1 MEKKTTGI
9 TIGMLRG
16 ITALLIGVLL
26 VFWSQSAV
34 TYLIMAIGCLFLIP
48 GLLSLLNYYRKTSPD
63 GGRRFGWSQV
73 LGIGS
78 ILFGLCL
85 IVSPVFFEK
94 SLMYALGIILSYAG
108 LSEIVQLTMA
118 RQWVRVPAGFYV
130 TPVLVM
136 LLGIFILFNPIE
148 SANVPFIILGIG
160 CMVYGLSDMV
170 NVIKFRQRNSDATEA
185 VVVEEDV
192 LQETPQLDENISA
205 EGK

>member
-16 ITALLIGVLL
+16 ITALLIGGLL

-48 GLLSLLNYYRKTSPD
+48 GLLSLLAYLRNTSSE
-63 GGRRFGWSQV
+63 GTRRFGWSQM
-73 LGIGS
+73 LGVGS

-108 LSEIVQLTMA
+108 LSEIIQLTAA
-118 RQWVRVPAGFYV
+118 RQWVRVPGGFYV

-148 SANVPFIILGIG
+148 SANLPFIVLGIG

-170 NVIKFRQRNSDATEA
+170 NVIKFRRRNSD
-185 VVVEEDV
+185 VEEV
-192 LQETPQLDENISA
+192 QVVIDEPKEYENSV
-205 EGK
+205 EE

>member
-1 MEKKTTGI
+1 
-9 TIGMLRG
+9 
-16 ITALLIGVLL
+16 

-48 GLLSLLNYYRKTSPD
+48 GLLSLLAYLRNTSSE
-63 GGRRFGWSQV
+63 GTRRFGWSQM
-73 LGIGS
+73 LGVGS

-108 LSEIVQLTMA
+108 LSEIIQLTAA
-118 RQWVRVPAGFYV
+118 RQWVRVPGGFYV

-148 SANVPFIILGIG
+148 SANLPFIILGIG

-170 NVIKFRQRNSDATEA
+170 NVIKFRRRNSD
-185 VVVEEDV
+185 VEEV
-192 LQETPQLDENISA
+192 QVVIDEPKEYENSV
-205 EGK
+205 EE

>member
-9 TIGMLRG
+9 TMAMLRG
-16 ITALLIGVLL
+16 IAALLIGILL
-26 VFWSQSAV
+26 VFWSQNAV
-34 TYLIMAIGCLFLIP
+34 TYLIMAVGCLFLIP
-48 GLLSLLNYYRKTSPD
+48 GLLSLLAYFRQTSPE
-63 GGRRFGWSQV
+63 GNRSFGWSQV

-108 LSEIVQLTMA
+108 LSEIIQLTVA
-118 RQWVRVPAGFYV
+118 RQWTRVPAGFYV

-136 LLGIFILFNPIE
+136 LVGIFILFNPIE
-148 SANVPFIILGIG
+148 SANVPFIILGVG

-170 NVIKFRQRNSDATEA
+170 NVIKFRRRNSE
-185 VVVEEDV
+185 VEEV
-192 LQETPQLDENISA
+192 QVVLDEPKEQENPIG
-205 EGK
+205 E

>member
-16 ITALLIGVLL
+16 ITALLIGGLL

-48 GLLSLLNYYRKTSPD
+48 GLLSLLAYLRNTSSE
-63 GGRRFGWSQV
+63 GTRRFGWSQM
-73 LGIGS
+73 LGVGS

-108 LSEIVQLTMA
+108 LSEIIQLTAA
-118 RQWVRVPAGFYV
+118 RQWVRVPGGFYV

-148 SANVPFIILGIG
+148 SANLPFIILGIG

-170 NVIKFRQRNSDATEA
+170 NVIKFRRRNSD
-185 VVVEEDV
+185 VEEV
-192 LQETPQLDENISA
+192 QMVIDEPKEYENSV
-205 EGK
+205 EE

>member
-9 TIGMLRG
+9 TMAMLRG
-16 ITALLIGVLL
+16 IAALLIGILL
-26 VFWSQSAV
+26 VFWSQNAV
-34 TYLIMAIGCLFLIP
+34 TYLIMAVGCLFLIP
-48 GLLSLLNYYRKTSPD
+48 GLLSLLAYFRQTSPE
-63 GGRRFGWSQV
+63 GNRSFGWSQV

-108 LSEIVQLTMA
+108 LSEIIQLTVA
-118 RQWVRVPAGFYV
+118 RQWTRVPVGFYV

-136 LLGIFILFNPIE
+136 LVGIFILFNPIE
-148 SANVPFIILGIG
+148 SANLPFIILGIG

-170 NVIKFRQRNSDATEA
+170 NVIKFRRRNSE
-185 VVVEEDV
+185 VEEV
-192 LQETPQLDENISA
+192 QVVLDEPKEQENPI
-205 EGK
+205 EE

>member
-16 ITALLIGVLL
+16 ITALLIGGLL

-48 GLLSLLNYYRKTSPD
+48 GLLSLLTYFRKTSPE
-63 GGRRFGWSQV
+63 GTRRFGWSQM
-73 LGIGS
+73 LGVGS
-78 ILFGLCL
+78 VLFGLCL
-85 IVSPVFFEK
+85 IVNPVFFEK

-108 LSEIVQLTMA
+108 LSEIIQLTAA
-118 RQWVRVPAGFYV
+118 RQWVRVPGGFYV

-148 SANVPFIILGIG
+148 SANLPFIILGIG

-170 NVIKFRQRNSDATEA
+170 NVIKFRRRNSD
-185 VVVEEDV
+185 VEEV
-192 LQETPQLDENISA
+192 QVMIDEPKEQGNPV
-205 EGK
+205 EE

>member
-9 TIGMLRG
+9 TMAMFRG
-16 ITALLIGVLL
+16 IAALLIGILL
-26 VFWSQSAV
+26 VFWSQNAV
-34 TYLIMAIGCLFLIP
+34 TYLIMAVGCLFLIP
-48 GLLSLLNYYRKTSPD
+48 GLLSLLAYFRQTFPEGNRS
-63 GGRRFGWSQV
+63 FGWSQV

-108 LSEIVQLTMA
+108 LSEIIQLTVA
-118 RQWVRVPAGFYV
+118 RQWTRVPVGFYV

-136 LLGIFILFNPIE
+136 LVGIFILFNPIE

-170 NVIKFRQRNSDATEA
+170 NVIKFRRRNSD
-185 VVVEEDV
+185 VEEVQVV
-192 LQETPQLDENISA
+192 LDEPKEQETPIE
-205 EGK
+205 E

>member
-1 MEKKTTGI
+1 MEKKTSGI
-9 TIGMLRG
+9 TIGMLRS

-48 GLLSLLNYYRKTSPD
+48 GLLSLLTYFRRTSPE
-63 GGRRFGWSQV
+63 GERSFGWSQV
-73 LGIGS
+73 LGVGS

-94 SLMYALGIILSYAG
+94 SLMYALGIILTYAG
-108 LSEIVQLTMA
+108 LSEIIQLTVA
-118 RQWVRVPAGFYV
+118 RRWAHVPVGFYI

-148 SANVPFIILGIG
+148 SANVPFIILGVG

-170 NVIKFRQRNSDATEA
+170 NVIKFRQRNNDATEA

-192 LQETPQLDENISA
+192 MHEVPQIDEKGSVRDV
-205 EGK
+205 

>member
-16 ITALLIGVLL
+16 ITALLIGGLL

-48 GLLSLLNYYRKTSPD
+48 GLLSLLAYLRNTSSE
-63 GGRRFGWSQV
+63 GTRRFGWSQM
-73 LGIGS
+73 LGVGS

-108 LSEIVQLTMA
+108 LSEIIQLTAA
-118 RQWVRVPAGFYV
+118 RQWVRVPGGFYV

-148 SANVPFIILGIG
+148 SANLPFIVLGIG

-170 NVIKFRQRNSDATEA
+170 NVIKFRRRNSD
-185 VVVEEDV
+185 VEEV
-192 LQETPQLDENISA
+192 QVVIDEPKEQGNPV
-205 EGK
+205 EE

>member
-16 ITALLIGVLL
+16 ITALLIGGLL

-48 GLLSLLNYYRKTSPD
+48 GLLSLLTYFRNTSSE
-63 GGRRFGWSQV
+63 GTRRFGWSQM
-73 LGIGS
+73 LGVGS

-108 LSEIVQLTMA
+108 LSEIIQLTAA
-118 RQWVRVPAGFYV
+118 RQWVRVPGGFYV

-148 SANVPFIILGIG
+148 SANLPFIILGIG

-170 NVIKFRQRNSDATEA
+170 NVIKFRRRNSD
-185 VVVEEDV
+185 VEEV
-192 LQETPQLDENISA
+192 QVVIDEPKEYENSV
-205 EGK
+205 EE

>member
-9 TIGMLRG
+9 TMAMLRG
-16 ITALLIGVLL
+16 IAALLIGILL
-26 VFWSQSAV
+26 VFWSQNAV
-34 TYLIMAIGCLFLIP
+34 TYLIMAVGCLFLIP
-48 GLLSLLNYYRKTSPD
+48 GLLSLLAYFRQTSPE
-63 GGRRFGWSQV
+63 GNRSFGWSQV

-94 SLMYALGIILSYAG
+94 SLMYALGIILSHAG
-108 LSEIVQLTMA
+108 LSEIIQLTVA
-118 RQWVRVPAGFYV
+118 RQWTRVPAGFYV

-136 LLGIFILFNPIE
+136 LVGIFILFNPIE

-170 NVIKFRQRNSDATEA
+170 NVIKFRRRNSD
-185 VVVEEDV
+185 VEEV
-192 LQETPQLDENISA
+192 QVVLDEPKEQESPI
-205 EGK
+205 EE

>member
-9 TIGMLRG
+9 TMAMLRG
-16 ITALLIGVLL
+16 IAALLIGILL
-26 VFWSQSAV
+26 VFWSQNAV
-34 TYLIMAIGCLFLIP
+34 MYLIMAVGCLFLIP
-48 GLLSLLNYYRKTSPD
+48 GLLSLLAYFRQTSPE
-63 GGRRFGWSQV
+63 GNRSFGWSQV

-108 LSEIVQLTMA
+108 LSEIIQLTVA
-118 RQWVRVPAGFYV
+118 RQWTRVPVGFYV

-136 LLGIFILFNPIE
+136 LVGIFILFNPIE

-160 CMVYGLSDMV
+160 CMVYGLSNMV
-170 NVIKFRQRNSDATEA
+170 NVIKFRRRNSD
-185 VVVEEDV
+185 VEEVQVV
-192 LQETPQLDENISA
+192 LDEPKEQETPI
-205 EGK
+205 EG

>member
-9 TIGMLRG
+9 TMAMLRG
-16 ITALLIGVLL
+16 IAALLIGILL
-26 VFWSQSAV
+26 VFWSQNAV
-34 TYLIMAIGCLFLIP
+34 TYLIMAVGCLFLIP
-48 GLLSLLNYYRKTSPD
+48 GLLSLLAYFRQTSPE
-63 GGRRFGWSQV
+63 GNRSFGWSQV

-108 LSEIVQLTMA
+108 LSEIIQLTVA
-118 RQWVRVPAGFYV
+118 RQWTRVPAGFYV

-136 LLGIFILFNPIE
+136 LVGIFILFNPIE
-148 SANVPFIILGIG
+148 SANLPFIILGVG

-170 NVIKFRQRNSDATEA
+170 NVIKFRRRNSD
-185 VVVEEDV
+185 VEEV
-192 LQETPQLDENISA
+192 QVVLDEPKEQDTPI
-205 EGK
+205 EE

>member
-9 TIGMLRG
+9 AIGMLRG
-16 ITALLIGVLL
+16 ITALLIGTLL

-34 TYLIMAIGCLFLIP
+34 IYLIMAIGCLFLVP
-48 GLLSLLNYYRKTSPD
+48 GLFSLLSYYRKMSPD
-63 GGRRFGWSQV
+63 GSRRFGWAQV
-73 LGIGS
+73 LGVGS

-108 LSEIVQLTMA
+108 LSEIIQLTAA

-136 LLGIFILFNPIE
+136 LTGIFILFNPIE
-148 SANVPFIILGIG
+148 TANLPFIILGIG

-170 NVIKFRQRNSDATEA
+170 NVIKFRRRNSD
-185 VVVEEDV
+185 VEEV
-192 LQETPQLDENISA
+192 QVVIDEPEKEENL
-205 EGK
+205 EMK

>member
-1 MEKKTTGI
+1 MEKKTAGI
-9 TIGMLRG
+9 TMGMLRG
-16 ITALLIGVLL
+16 ITALLIGGLL

-48 GLLSLLNYYRKTSPD
+48 GLLSLLAYFRQTSPE
-63 GGRRFGWSQV
+63 GNRRFGWSQV

-108 LSEIVQLTMA
+108 LSEIIQLTVV
-118 RQWVRVPAGFYV
+118 RQWVRVPGGFYV

-136 LLGIFILFNPIE
+136 LVGIFILFNPIE
-148 SANVPFIILGIG
+148 SANLPFIILGIG

-170 NVIKFRQRNSDATEA
+170 NVIKFRRRNND
-185 VVVEEDV
+185 VEEVQVVIDEPKG
-192 LQETPQLDENISA
+192 QENSVE
-205 EGK
+205 E

>member
-9 TIGMLRG
+9 TMAMLRG
-16 ITALLIGVLL
+16 IAALLIGILL
-26 VFWSQSAV
+26 VFWSQNAV
-34 TYLIMAIGCLFLIP
+34 MYLIMAVGCLFLIP
-48 GLLSLLNYYRKTSPD
+48 GLLSLLAYFRQTSPE
-63 GGRRFGWSQV
+63 GNRSFGWSQV

-108 LSEIVQLTMA
+108 LSEIIQLTVA
-118 RQWVRVPAGFYV
+118 RQWTRVPAGFYV

-136 LLGIFILFNPIE
+136 LVGIFILFNPIE

-170 NVIKFRQRNSDATEA
+170 NVIKFRRRNSE
-185 VVVEEDV
+185 VEEVQVV
-192 LQETPQLDENISA
+192 LDEPKEQETPIE
-205 EGK
+205 E

>member
-9 TIGMLRG
+9 AIGMLRG
-16 ITALLIGVLL
+16 ITALLIGTLL

-34 TYLIMAIGCLFLIP
+34 IYLIMAIGCLFLVP
-48 GLLSLLNYYRKTSPD
+48 GLFSLLSYYRKMSPD
-63 GGRRFGWSQV
+63 GSRRFGWAQV
-73 LGIGS
+73 LGVGS

-108 LSEIVQLTMA
+108 LSEIIQLTAA

-136 LLGIFILFNPIE
+136 LTGIFILFNPIE
-148 SANVPFIILGIG
+148 TANLPFIILGIG

-170 NVIKFRQRNSDATEA
+170 NVIKFRRRNSD
-185 VVVEEDV
+185 VEEV
-192 LQETPQLDENISA
+192 QVVIDEPEKEENL
-205 EGK
+205 EVE

>member
-9 TIGMLRG
+9 MIGMLRG
-16 ITALLIGVLL
+16 ITALLIGGLL

-48 GLLSLLNYYRKTSPD
+48 GLLSLLAYFRNTSSE
-63 GGRRFGWSQV
+63 GTRRFGWSQM
-73 LGIGS
+73 LGVGS

-108 LSEIVQLTMA
+108 LSEIIQLTAA
-118 RQWVRVPAGFYV
+118 RQWVRVPGGFYV

-148 SANVPFIILGIG
+148 SANLPFIILGIG

-170 NVIKFRQRNSDATEA
+170 NVIKFRRRNSD
-185 VVVEEDV
+185 VEEV
-192 LQETPQLDENISA
+192 QVVIDEPKEYENSV
-205 EGK
+205 EE

>member
-9 TIGMLRG
+9 TMAMLRG
-16 ITALLIGVLL
+16 IAALLIGILL
-26 VFWSQSAV
+26 VFWSQNAV
-34 TYLIMAIGCLFLIP
+34 TYLIMAVGCLFLIP
-48 GLLSLLNYYRKTSPD
+48 GLLSLLAYFRQTSPE
-63 GGRRFGWSQV
+63 GNRSFGWSQV

-108 LSEIVQLTMA
+108 LSEIIQLTVA
-118 RQWVRVPAGFYV
+118 RQWTRVPAGFYV

-136 LLGIFILFNPIE
+136 LVGIFILFNPIE
-148 SANVPFIILGIG
+148 SANLPFIILGVG

-170 NVIKFRQRNSDATEA
+170 NVIKFRRRNSD
-185 VVVEEDV
+185 VEEV
-192 LQETPQLDENISA
+192 QVVLDEPKEQESPI
-205 EGK
+205 EG

>member
-9 TIGMLRG
+9 TMAMLRG
-16 ITALLIGVLL
+16 IAALLIGILL
-26 VFWSQSAV
+26 VFWSQNAV
-34 TYLIMAIGCLFLIP
+34 TYLIMAVGCLFLIP
-48 GLLSLLNYYRKTSPD
+48 GLLSLLAYFRQTSPE
-63 GGRRFGWSQV
+63 GNRSFGWSQV

-108 LSEIVQLTMA
+108 LSEIIQLTVA
-118 RQWVRVPAGFYV
+118 RQWTRVPAGFYV

-136 LLGIFILFNPIE
+136 LVGIFILFNPIE

-170 NVIKFRQRNSDATEA
+170 NVIKFHRRNSE
-185 VVVEEDV
+185 VEEVQVV
-192 LQETPQLDENISA
+192 LDEPKEQETPIE
-205 EGK
+205 E

>member
-9 TIGMLRG
+9 TMAMLRG
-16 ITALLIGVLL
+16 IAALLIGILL
-26 VFWSQSAV
+26 VFWSQNAV
-34 TYLIMAIGCLFLIP
+34 TYLIMAVGCLFLIP
-48 GLLSLLNYYRKTSPD
+48 GLLSLLAYFRQTSPE
-63 GGRRFGWSQV
+63 GNRSFGWSQV

-108 LSEIVQLTMA
+108 LSEIIQLTVA
-118 RQWVRVPAGFYV
+118 RQWTRVPVGFYV

-136 LLGIFILFNPIE
+136 LVGIFILFNPIE

-170 NVIKFRQRNSDATEA
+170 NVIKFRRRNSD
-185 VVVEEDV
+185 VEEVQVV
-192 LQETPQLDENISA
+192 LDEPKEQETPIGE
-205 EGK
+205 

>member
-1 MEKKTTGI
+1 
-9 TIGMLRG
+9 
-16 ITALLIGVLL
+16 

-48 GLLSLLNYYRKTSPD
+48 GLLSLLAYLRNTSSE
-63 GGRRFGWSQV
+63 GTRRFGWSQM
-73 LGIGS
+73 LGVGS

-108 LSEIVQLTMA
+108 LSEIIQLTVA
-118 RQWVRVPAGFYV
+118 RQWVRVPGGFYV

-148 SANVPFIILGIG
+148 SANLPFIVLGIG

-170 NVIKFRQRNSDATEA
+170 NVIKFRRRNSD
-185 VVVEEDV
+185 VEEV
-192 LQETPQLDENISA
+192 QVVIDEPKEYENSV
-205 EGK
+205 EE

>member
-48 GLLSLLNYYRKTSPD
+48 GLLSLLTYFRRTSSE
-63 GGRRFGWSQV
+63 GEHRFGWSQV
-73 LGIGS
+73 LGVGS

-185 VVVEEDV
+185 VVVEENVMHEVPQIDEKGSVRDV
-192 LQETPQLDENISA
+192 
-205 EGK
+205 

>member
-16 ITALLIGVLL
+16 ITALLIGGLL

-48 GLLSLLNYYRKTSPD
+48 GLLSLLAYLRNTSSE
-63 GGRRFGWSQV
+63 GTRRFGWPQM
-73 LGIGS
+73 LGVGS

-108 LSEIVQLTMA
+108 LSEIIQLTAA
-118 RQWVRVPAGFYV
+118 RQWVRVPGGFYV

-148 SANVPFIILGIG
+148 SANLPFIILGIG

-170 NVIKFRQRNSDATEA
+170 NVIKFRRRNSD
-185 VVVEEDV
+185 VEEV
-192 LQETPQLDENISA
+192 QVVIDEPKEYENSV
-205 EGK
+205 EE

>member
-1 MEKKTTGI
+1 MEKNTTGI
-9 TIGMLRG
+9 TMAMIRG
-16 ITALLIGVLL
+16 IAALLIGILL
-26 VFWSQSAV
+26 VFWSQNAV
-34 TYLIMAIGCLFLIP
+34 TYLIMAVGCLFLIP
-48 GLLSLLNYYRKTSPD
+48 GLLSLLAYFRQTSPE
-63 GGRRFGWSQV
+63 GNRSFGWSQV

-108 LSEIVQLTMA
+108 LSEIIQLTVA
-118 RQWVRVPAGFYV
+118 RQWTRVPVGFYV

-136 LLGIFILFNPIE
+136 LVGIFILFNPIE

-170 NVIKFRQRNSDATEA
+170 NVIKFRRRNSD
-185 VVVEEDV
+185 VEEVQVV
-192 LQETPQLDENISA
+192 LDEPKEQETPIE
-205 EGK
+205 E